1 MTRGNQKGRMTTQQ
15 ITRLA
20 LLTAVAV
27 VLGYIERFIPMP
39 GGIPGI
45 KLGLANTV
53 LLYAIYLL
61 DIKSSIILMV
71 LKVVLS
77 GLMYGGVSAML
88 FSFGGGVLS
97 LAVMLL
103 IKNLGGESFS
113 IIGVSV
119 AGAVFHNVGQVA
131 VAAFM
136 VQTAALMGYVPFLL
150 VAAVVTGVLT
160 GIAAKYAIHALSA
173 SGALKDQSARPPAVQ
188 AGQPAAGEAADS
200 QEEPK

>member
-1 MTRGNQKGRMTTQQ
+1 MSRRGSHQAVRWLTRM
-15 ITRLA
+15 A

-27 VLGYIERFIPMP
+27 VLGYIEHLIPMP

-61 DIKSSIILMV
+61 DSRSAWLLMI
-71 LKVVLS
+71 LKVGLS
-77 GLMYGGVSAML
+77 GLMYGGVSAMM
-88 FSFGGGVLS
+88 FSFGGGLCS
-97 LAVMLL
+97 LVMMLL
-103 IKNLGGESFS
+103 VKKLGGSGVS

-119 AGAVFHNVGQVA
+119 VGAVFHNVGQTA

-136 VQTAALMGYVPFLL
+136 VNTAALMGYVPFLL

-160 GIAAKYAIHALSA
+160 GIAGKYAIQGLKA
-173 SGALKDQSARPPAVQ
+173 SGTEHVSMPGTEPKQDHH
-188 AGQPAAGEAADS
+188 
-200 QEEPK
+200 QEEHK

>member
-1 MTRGNQKGRMTTQQ
+1 MKTRE

-27 VLGYIERFIPMP
+27 VLGYIERLIPMP

-61 DIKSSIILMV
+61 DTKSAVILMV
-71 LKVVLS
+71 LKVGLS

-88 FSFGGGVLS
+88 FSLGGGALS
-97 LAVMLL
+97 LAMMLL
-103 IKNLGGESFS
+103 VKKLGGAGIS
-113 IIGVSV
+113 IVGVSV
-119 AGAVFHNVGQVA
+119 VGAMFHNVGQVA
-131 VAAFM
+131 VAATF

-150 VAAVVTGVLT
+150 VAAVITGVLT
-160 GIAAKYAIHALSA
+160 GIAGKYAIHGLEA
-173 SGALKDQSARPPAVQ
+173 
-188 AGQPAAGEAADS
+188 AGQGKEKKAKPP
-200 QEEPK
+200 EEPK

>member
-1 MTRGNQKGRMTTQQ
+1 MNRRGSHQSVRWLTRM
-15 ITRLA
+15 A

-27 VLGYIERFIPMP
+27 VLGYIERLIPMP
-39 GGIPGI
+39 GSIPGI

-61 DIKSSIILMV
+61 DAKSAFVLMV
-71 LKVVLS
+71 LKVGLS
-77 GLMYGGVSAML
+77 GLLYGGVSAMM
-88 FSFGGGVLS
+88 FSFGGGLCS
-97 LAVMLL
+97 LVMMLL
-103 IKNLGGESFS
+103 VKKLGGVS

-119 AGAVFHNVGQVA
+119 VGAVFHNVGQTA

-136 VQTAALMGYVPFLL
+136 VNTAALMGYVPFLL

-160 GIAAKYAIHALSA
+160 GIAAKYAIQGLKA
-173 SGALKDQSARPPAVQ
+173 SGLENVKMPGKESKPQH
-188 AGQPAAGEAADS
+188 S